1 MVEVKNMRQLFELAL
16 QIEPPWRVADFRFDE
31 ERKRV
36 DLVLEFPKGS
46 RFPCPECDLECDVL
60 DTADRQTWR
69 QMDVMVYQATATA
82 CLPRVRCSEHG
93 VLGIKPAWAREHM
106 GPVTLARLL
115 PGLDSAGQAAAVAA
129 ARAEH
134 EQTP

>member
-1 MVEVKNMRQLFELAL
+1 MVEVKDMRQLFVLAL
-16 QIEPPWRVADFRFDE
+16 KIEPPWRVADFQFDW

-36 DLVLEFPKGS
+36 DLVLKFSKGS
-46 RFPCPECDLECDVL
+46 RFRCPECDLECEVL

-69 QMDVMVYQATATA
+69 QMDVMLYQAYATA

-93 VLGIKPAWAREHM
+93 VLGLKPSWAREHM

-129 ARAEH
+129 GRAEH

>member
-1 MVEVKNMRQLFELAL
+1 MVEVKDMRQLCELAL
-16 QIEPPWRVADFRFDE
+16 KIEPPWRVADFQFGG
-31 ERKRV
+31 ERTRV

-46 RFPCPECDLECDVL
+46 RFPCPECDLECEVL

-69 QMDVMVYQATATA
+69 QMDVMQYQAYATA
-82 CLPRVRCSEHG
+82 CLPRVRCAEHG
-93 VLGIKPAWAREHM
+93 VLGIEPSWAREHM
-106 GPVTLARLL
+106 GLVTLARLL

-134 EQTP
+134 RQTP

>member
-1 MVEVKNMRQLFELAL
+1 MVEVKDMRQLFELAL
-16 QIEPPWRVADFRFDE
+16 KIEPPWRVADFQFGE

-46 RFPCPECDLECDVL
+46 RFQCPECDLQCEVL
-60 DTADRQTWR
+60 DTGDLQTWR
-69 QMDVMVYQATATA
+69 QMDVMQYQAYATA

-93 VLGIKPAWAREHM
+93 VLGLKPSWAREHM
-106 GPVTLARLL
+106 GTVTLARLL
-115 PGLDSAGQAAAVAA
+115 PGLDSAGQAAAMAA

>member
-1 MVEVKNMRQLFELAL
+1 MVEVKDMRQLFELAL
-16 QIEPPWRVADFRFDE
+16 KIEPPWRVADLQFDG

-46 RFPCPECDLECDVL
+46 RFPCPECDLECAVL

-69 QMDVMVYQATATA
+69 QMDVMLYQAYATA

-93 VLGIKPAWAREHM
+93 VLGLKPSWAREFM

-115 PGLDSAGQAAAVAA
+115 PGLDSARQAAAVAA
-129 ARAEH
+129 GCAEY